1 MTLRHLEIFVQVYR
15 TRNVTRAA
23 QDLHMTQPAVTR
35 AIQELERYYD
45 VRLFERM
52 HRRLYPTS
60 AAQQLYPQALH
71 LLDNFARIES
81 DLHSQG
87 TAGPLRVGATVTL
100 GALVLPGLV
109 RRFSDTHPGTAVT
122 VTVANGGTIAAGL
135 CDNRLDLALLEG
147 QVSTPE
153 LQIEGIGGDRL
164 CALFAP
170 TDPLAAQ
177 PQLTLEQLT
186 ACPLLVREEGSTA
199 RTILNTTMALYD
211 LPLRPAWESVSS
223 DALLL
228 AAIQGLGVAVL
239 PEEVAAPLVRT
250 GRLCQREIVDAPLR
264 RQWTVA
270 WHREK
275 YLTPIMQDFLT
286 LCRTIGDVPA
296 IPQPPDD
303 P

>member
-1 MTLRHLEIFVQVYR
+1 MTLRHLEIFIQVYR
-15 TRNVTRAA
+15 TRNITHAA
-23 QDLHMTQPAVTR
+23 EELHMTQPAVTR
-35 AIQELERYYD
+35 AVQELERYYD

-52 HRRLYPTS
+52 HRRLYPTP

-71 LLDNFARIES
+71 LLDNFARIET

-109 RRFSDTHPGTAVT
+109 RRFSDAHPSTAVT
-122 VTVANGGTIAAGL
+122 VTVANGGTIAAEL

-147 QVSTPE
+147 QVPTPE
-153 LQIEGIGGDRL
+153 LQAEAIGGDRL

-170 TDPLAAQ
+170 TDPLASQ
-177 PQLTLEQLT
+177 PQLTLEQLS

-228 AAIQGLGVAVL
+228 AAAQGLGVAVL
-239 PEEVAAPLVRT
+239 PEEAAAPLVRA
-250 GRLCQREIVDAPLR
+250 GRLCQRDIVDAPLR

-275 YLTPIMQDFLT
+275 YLTPLMQEFLA
-286 LCRTIGDVPA
+286 LCRTIGETA
-296 IPQPPDD
+296 APQPQVSS
-303 P
+303 